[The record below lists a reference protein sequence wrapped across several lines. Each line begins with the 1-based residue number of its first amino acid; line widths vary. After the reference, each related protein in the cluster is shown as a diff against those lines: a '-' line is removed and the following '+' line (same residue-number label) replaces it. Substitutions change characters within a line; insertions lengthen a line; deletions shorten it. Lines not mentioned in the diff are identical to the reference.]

1 MKIEGAIALV
11 TGANRGLGKAWCEQL
26 LAMGAAKVYAG
37 ARDPKSVAVGDARI
51 VPIKLDVTVPEDI
64 AAAVAA
70 CPDVTLLV
78 NNAGKMTFAP
88 VLADNAI
95 ASLHDELAVN
105 AFGLLAMS
113 QAFAPVLARNGGGA
127 ILNMLSIVS
136 WFVAP
141 GVGTY
146 SASKYAAL
154 AINEGLRIQLKG
166 QGTQV
171 TGVYAG
177 FIDTDMVARMQTAQ
191 QKTPPA
197 AIARAGL
204 EGLAAGLPHVTTDD
218 RSRQVW
224 QALRD
229 DPMAMANET
238 QAVWDK
244 RPA

>member
-1 MKIEGAIALV
+1 MKINGAIALV
-11 TGANRGLGKAWCEQL
+11 TGANRGLGRSYVEQL
-26 LAMGAAKVYAG
+26 LAMGAVKVYAG
-37 ARDPKSVAVGDARI
+37 ARDPASVNLADPRV
-51 VPIKLDVTVPEDI
+51 VPVRLDVTSEADI
-64 AAAVAA
+64 AAAARD

-78 NNAGKMTFAP
+78 NNAGQMLYAP
-88 VLADNAI
+88 VMAENA
-95 ASLHDELAVN
+95 ASALRQELDVN

-113 QAFAPVLARNGGGA
+113 QAFAPILARNGGGA

-154 AINEGLRIQLKG
+154 AINEGLRTQLKA

-177 FIDTDMVARMQTAQ
+177 FIDTDMVSRMVAAQ
-191 QKTPPA
+191 GKTPPA
-197 AIARAGL
+197 DIARAAL
-204 EGLAAGLPHVTTDD
+204 EGLEAGLPHVTTDA

-224 QALRD
+224 QALRE

-244 RPA
+244 RTA